1 MKSCAVRIDRVAGV
15 ADMEAPDDI
24 LLGDHVVV
32 ELEKGPCLGVVM
44 TTPIDTQKE
53 GLKKIAR
60 KATEDEVAQYFSL
73 KENEKHALDFC
84 RQKVKEMG
92 LPMKLLLPN
101 IFWWNEASFL
111 FCL

>member
-1 MKSCAVRIDRVAGV
+1 MKSCAVRIDRLQVWQIWKHLMTSYLV
-15 ADMEAPDDI
+15 IMSLYESWR
-24 LLGDHVVV
+24 
-32 ELEKGPCLGVVM
+32 KGPCLGVVM
-44 TTPIDTQKE
+44 TTPIDKKE

-92 LPMKLLLPN
+92 LPMKLLFAN
-101 IFWWNEASFL
+101 IFLVE
-111 FCL
+111 